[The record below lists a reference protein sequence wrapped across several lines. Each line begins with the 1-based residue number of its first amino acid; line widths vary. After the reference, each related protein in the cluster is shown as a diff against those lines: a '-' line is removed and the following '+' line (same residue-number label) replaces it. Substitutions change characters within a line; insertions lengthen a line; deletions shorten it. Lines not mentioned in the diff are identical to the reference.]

1 MSRVPSKELA
11 KDIGATTRV
20 AVFEL
25 VISGLYPSRHNN
37 CK

>member
-11 KDIGATTRV
+11 KDIDATTRV
-20 AVFEL
+20 AAYEL